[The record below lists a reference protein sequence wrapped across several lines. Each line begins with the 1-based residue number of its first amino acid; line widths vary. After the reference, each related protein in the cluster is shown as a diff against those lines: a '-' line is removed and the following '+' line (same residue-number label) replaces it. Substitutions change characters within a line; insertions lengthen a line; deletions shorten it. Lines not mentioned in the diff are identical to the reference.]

1 LCCRAPRTRT
11 IPWFDPVSFGRFDIR
26 DEFLLC
32 ARCNTLFNN
41 QGRIC
46 VQTTHNLE
54 PALNTRP
61 DRAEYWALQMTALPS
76 VSGSAEEAA
85 FPRALTELLRR
96 SPPFTGQPENV
107 WTIPVPGGRHPRA
120 CVAALVRGRGPRTV
134 VLTGHFDTVPI
145 EDYGDLKPLAGR
157 AADLREGLLARLK
170 KSAVTRAEKLALED
184 LSGPDYI
191 PGRGLLDM
199 KAGLAA
205 GLAVLEAF
213 AELPEREGNL
223 LFLTV
228 PDEEVNSAGA
238 RAAAPALP
246 EICAKHGL
254 DIVAAIN
261 LDAIADD
268 GDGTTGRAVAL
279 GTIGKLLPSAMVV
292 GLPTHAGY
300 AFNGFN
306 ACVLAGALAAEVEWA
321 EALTERSGDQ
331 TGAGPTLLGMKDSKT
346 AYDVTTPDKVW
357 MYWNVMLYRRTPAAI
372 LQALQNLA
380 EAAVARIATAIAPRR
395 AAALGSGA
403 GPLPDVKVTTFEAL
417 RREVCAARTDAAE
430 AIDRFAKEIAA
441 RNLDLPEQCRLITQE
456 LWTLSG
462 RGDPAIILGFASTPY
477 LSTQLGDDAAAR
489 ALARATESA
498 AEIIA
503 ARHNTTI
510 ALPAYFLGISDMS
523 FLGQADESEIPVV
536 AANTPA
542 WGAGLHWPQGNAFA
556 GIPIVNAGP
565 WGRDYHTVLERLHTP
580 YAFKILPDLI
590 AEIVSGVLRNRG

>member
-1 LCCRAPRTRT
+1 
-11 IPWFDPVSFGRFDIR
+11 
-26 DEFLLC
+26 
-32 ARCNTLFNN
+32 
-41 QGRIC
+41 

-54 PALNTRP
+54 PALKTRP
-61 DRAEYWALQMTALPS
+61 DRAEYWALRMTELPS

-85 FPRALTELLRR
+85 FPQALTALLRQ
-96 SPPFTGQPENV
+96 SPPFVAHPENV
-107 WTIPVPGGRHPRA
+107 WTIPVPGGRHRRS
-120 CVAALVRGRGPRTV
+120 CVAALVRGRGRRTV

-145 EDYGDLKPLAGR
+145 EDYGDLKPLAGK
-157 AADLREGLLARLK
+157 AEDLRQGLLSRLRRN
-170 KSAVTRAEKLALED
+170 AVTRAEKLALLD
-184 LSGPDYI
+184 LETPDYL

-213 AELPEREGNL
+213 AEEPDREGNL

-246 EICAKHGL
+246 EIAAKHGL

-268 GDGTTGRAVAL
+268 GDGSTGRAVAL

-300 AFNGFN
+300 AFNGLN

-321 EALTERSGDQ
+321 QSLTERSGDQ

-346 AYDVTTPDKVW
+346 AYDVTMPDKVW
-357 MYWNVMLYRRTPAAI
+357 MFWNVMLYRRTPAAI
-372 LQALQNLA
+372 LHALQGLA
-380 EAAVARIATAIAPRR
+380 EAAVARIKAALAPRR
-395 AAALGSGA
+395 SAALGNGV
-403 GPLPDVKVTTFEAL
+403 GPLPDVSVTTFEAL
-417 RREVCAARTDAAE
+417 RREVCAARPEAAAAME
-430 AIDRFAKEIAA
+430 RFARETAA
-441 RNLDLPEQCRLITQE
+441 QNLDLPEQCRLITQE
-456 LWTLSG
+456 LWKLSG
-462 RGDPAIILGFASTPY
+462 RGDPAIVLGFASTPY
-477 LSTQLGDDAAAR
+477 LATQLGDDNNAR
-489 ALARATESA
+489 SLARATEAA

-510 ALPAYFLGISDMS
+510 DLPAYFLGISDMS
-523 FLGQADESEIPVV
+523 FLGQANESDIPII

-542 WGAGLHWPQGNAFA
+542 WGAGLHWPEGSAFA

-590 AEIVSGVLRNRG
+590 GEIVTGVLGNRR

>member
-1 LCCRAPRTRT
+1 
-11 IPWFDPVSFGRFDIR
+11 
-26 DEFLLC
+26 
-32 ARCNTLFNN
+32 
-41 QGRIC
+41 
-46 VQTTHNLE
+46 VQTTHNLA
-54 PALNTRP
+54 PALNARP
-61 DRAEYWALQMTALPS
+61 DRAEYWALRMTELPS

-85 FPRALTELLRR
+85 FPAALTALLREA
-96 SPPFTGQPENV
+96 PPFIDQPQNV
-107 WTIPVPGGRHPRA
+107 WTIPVPGGRHQRA
-120 CVAALVRGRGPRTV
+120 CVAALVRGRGRRTV

-157 AADLREGLLARLK
+157 SEDLRQGLLTRLRQN
-170 KSAVTRAEKLALED
+170 AVTRAEKLALLD
-184 LSGPDYI
+184 FSGPDYL

-213 AELPEREGNL
+213 AEMPEREGNL

-246 EICAKHGL
+246 RICEQHGL

-268 GDGTTGRAVAL
+268 GDGSTGRAVAL

-292 GLPTHAGY
+292 GVPTHAGY

-321 EALTERSGDQ
+321 RSLTERSGDQ

-357 MYWNVMLYRRTPAAI
+357 MYWNVMLYRRTPVAI
-372 LQALQNLA
+372 LEALQGLA
-380 EAAVARIATAIAPRR
+380 ESAVAKLTAVLAPRR
-395 AAALGSGA
+395 SAALGSA
-403 GPLPDVKVTTFEAL
+403 VPPLPVVGVTTFEQL
-417 RREVCAARTDAAE
+417 RRDVLTARPEAEGALTAFAQDVAAQ
-430 AIDRFAKEIAA
+430 
-441 RNLDLPEQCRLITQE
+441 NLDLPEQCRLITQE
-456 LWTLSG
+456 LWKLSG
-462 RGDPAIILGFASTPY
+462 RGDPTIILGFASTPY
-477 LSTQLGDDAAAR
+477 LATQLGPDADAR
-489 ALARATESA
+489 NLARATEAA

-523 FLGQADESEIPVV
+523 FLGQADENDIPII

-542 WGAGLHWPQGNAFA
+542 WGAGLHWPKGAAFA

-580 YAFKILPDLI
+580 YAFTVLPDLI
-590 AEIVSGVLRNRG
+590 GEIVSGVLRGRG

>member
-1 LCCRAPRTRT
+1 
-11 IPWFDPVSFGRFDIR
+11 
-26 DEFLLC
+26 
-32 ARCNTLFNN
+32 
-41 QGRIC
+41 

-54 PALNTRP
+54 PALKTRP
-61 DRAEYWALQMTALPS
+61 DRAEYWALRMTELPS

-85 FPRALTELLRR
+85 FPQALTQLLRQ
-96 SPPFTGQPENV
+96 SPPFKDHPENV
-107 WTIPVPGGRHPRA
+107 WTIPVPGGRHQRG
-120 CVAALVRGRGPRTV
+120 CVAALVRGKGRRTI

-145 EDYGDLKPLAGR
+145 EDYGDLKPIAGQS
-157 AADLREGLLARLK
+157 ADLRQGLLSRLR

-184 LSGPDYI
+184 FSGPDYL

-205 GLAVLEAF
+205 GLAVIEAF
-213 AELPEREGNL
+213 AALPEREGNL

-261 LDAIADD
+261 LDAIHDASD
-268 GDGTTGRAVAL
+268 GATGRAVAL

-300 AFNGFN
+300 AFNGLN

-321 EALTERSGDQ
+321 EALTERAGDQ
-331 TGAGPTLLGMKDSKT
+331 TGAGPTLLGMKDSKA
-346 AYDVTTPDKVW
+346 AYDVTMPDKVW
-357 MYWNVMLYRRTPAAI
+357 MFWNVMLYRRNPTAI
-372 LQALQNLA
+372 LEALQGLA
-380 EAAVARIATAIAPRR
+380 ESAVAKVKAALAPRR
-395 AAALGSGA
+395 IAALGES
-403 GPLPDVKVTTFEAL
+403 GPLPEVTITTFEIL
-417 RREVCAARTDAAE
+417 RREVFAARPEAA
-430 AIDRFAKEIAA
+430 AALDRYAKETAA
-441 RNLDLPEQCRLITQE
+441 QNLDLPEQCRLITSE
-456 LWTLSG
+456 LWKLSG
-462 RGDPAIILGFASTPY
+462 RGDPTIILGFASTPY
-477 LSTQLGDDAAAR
+477 LATQLGDDANAR
-489 ALARATESA
+489 NLARATESA

-523 FLGQADESEIPVV
+523 FLGQADESEIPIV

-580 YAFKILPDLI
+580 YAFKVLPDLI
-590 AEIVSGVLRNRG
+590 GEIVSGVLRARA

>member
-1 LCCRAPRTRT
+1 
-11 IPWFDPVSFGRFDIR
+11 
-26 DEFLLC
+26 
-32 ARCNTLFNN
+32 
-41 QGRIC
+41 

-54 PALNTRP
+54 PALQTRAE
-61 DRAEYWALQMTALPS
+61 RAEYWALRMTELPS

-85 FPRALTELLRR
+85 FPRALSALLRR
-96 SPPFTGQPENV
+96 SAPFVDHPENV
-107 WTIPVPGGRHPRA
+107 WTIPVPGGRHQRG
-120 CVAALVRGRGPRTV
+120 CVAALVRGKGRRTV

-145 EDYGDLKPLAGR
+145 EDYGDLKPLAGQ
-157 AADLREGLLARLK
+157 AEDLRQGLLSRLRK
-170 KSAVTRAEKLALED
+170 GAVTRAEKLALED
-184 LSGPDYI
+184 LSGPDYL

-261 LDAIADD
+261 LDAIHDE
-268 GDGTTGRAVAL
+268 GDGSTGRAVAL

-300 AFNGFN
+300 AFNGLN

-321 EALTERSGDQ
+321 EALTERAGDQ
-331 TGAGPTLLGMKDSKT
+331 TGAGPTLRGMKDSKT
-346 AYDVTTPDKVW
+346 AYDVTMPDKVW
-357 MYWNVMLYRRTPAAI
+357 MFWNVMLYRRSPTAI
-372 LQALQNLA
+372 LQALQGLA
-380 EAAVARIATAIAPRR
+380 ESAVAKVKAALAPRR
-395 AAALGSGA
+395 SAALGDGV
-403 GPLPDVKVTTFEAL
+403 GPLPDVTVTTFESL
-417 RREVCAARTDAAE
+417 RREVFASRPDAA
-430 AIDRFAKEIAA
+430 AALDLYAKEIAA

-456 LWTLSG
+456 LWKLSG
-462 RGDPAIILGFASTPY
+462 RGDPAIVLGFASTPY
-477 LSTQLGDDAAAR
+477 LATQLGDDVNGR
-489 ALARATESA
+489 NLAQATETA

-503 ARHNTTI
+503 ARHDTTI

-523 FLGQADESEIPVV
+523 FLGQADESEIPIV

-590 AEIVSGVLRNRG
+590 GEIVSGVLRGRGPSLSHPD

>member
-1 LCCRAPRTRT
+1 MNAIPAWSLRLRPLHEANRASWNR
-11 IPWFDPVSFGRFDIR
+11 
-26 DEFLLC
+26 
-32 ARCNTLFNN
+32 LFHK
-41 QGRIC
+41 QGRLR

-54 PALNTRP
+54 PSLKTRP
-61 DRAEYWALQMTALPS
+61 DRAEYWALRMTELPS

-85 FPRALTELLRR
+85 FPEQLSTLLRQ
-96 SPPFTGQPENV
+96 SAAFADNPQNV
-107 WTIPVPGGRHPRA
+107 WTIPVPGGKHPRS
-120 CVAALVRGRGPRTV
+120 CVAALVRGRGRRTV

-145 EDYGDLKPLAGR
+145 EDYGDLKPLAGQ
-157 AADLREGLLARLK
+157 AEDLRRGLLSRLRQN
-170 KSAVTRAEKLALED
+170 AVTRAEKLALLD
-184 LSGPDYI
+184 LSGPDYM

-205 GLAVLEAF
+205 GLAVIEAF

-246 EICAKHGL
+246 EICARHGL

-268 GDGTTGRAVAL
+268 GDGSVGRAVAL

-300 AFNGFN
+300 AFNGLN

-346 AYDVTTPDKVW
+346 AYDVTMPDKVW
-357 MYWNVMLYRRTPAAI
+357 MFWNVMLYRRNPAAI
-372 LQALQNLA
+372 LEALQGLA
-380 EAAVARIATAIAPRR
+380 EEAVAKIQRALAPRR
-395 AAALGSGA
+395 RAALGPGVA
-403 GPLPDVKVTTFEAL
+403 PLPEVTVTTFEAL
-417 RREVCAARTDAAE
+417 RREVCAARPDTAAALE
-430 AIDRFAKEIAA
+430 AFARDVAA

-456 LWTLSG
+456 LWKLSG
-462 RGDPAIILGFASTPY
+462 RGDPTIVLGFASTPY
-477 LSTQLGDDAAAR
+477 LSTQLGDDENAR
-489 ALARATESA
+489 NLARATEAA

-510 ALPAYFLGISDMS
+510 ALPPYFLGISDMS
-523 FLGQADESEIPVV
+523 FLGQADEGDIPIV
-536 AANTPA
+536 AVNTPA
-542 WGAGLHWPQGNAFA
+542 WGAGLHWPQGSAFA

-580 YAFKILPDLI
+580 YAFHILPELI
-590 AEIVSGVLRNRG
+590 GEIVTGVLRNRG

>member
-1 LCCRAPRTRT
+1 L
-11 IPWFDPVSFGRFDIR
+11 
-26 DEFLLC
+26 
-32 ARCNTLFNN
+32 
-41 QGRIC
+41 
-46 VQTTHNLE
+46 QTTHNLE
-54 PALNTRP
+54 PALNARP
-61 DRAEYWALQMTALPS
+61 DRAEYWALRMTELPS

-85 FPRALTELLRR
+85 FPAALTALLRAA
-96 SPPFTGQPENV
+96 PPFVDHPENV
-107 WTIPVPGGRHPRA
+107 WTIPVPGGRHQRA
-120 CVAALVRGRGPRTV
+120 CVAALVRGRGRRTV

-157 AADLREGLLARLK
+157 SEELRQGLLARLRRN
-170 KSAVTRAEKLALED
+170 AVTRAEKLALLD
-184 LSGPDYI
+184 LSGSDYL

-213 AELPEREGNL
+213 AAQPEPEGNL

-246 EICAKHGL
+246 EISARHGL

-268 GDGTTGRAVAL
+268 GDGSTGRAVAL

-292 GLPTHAGY
+292 GVPTHAGY
-300 AFNGFN
+300 AFNGLN

-321 EALTERSGDQ
+321 KPLTERSGDQ

-372 LQALQNLA
+372 LEALETLA
-380 EAAVARIATAIAPRR
+380 ESAMTKVIAAITPRR
-395 AAALGSGA
+395 TAALGNA
-403 GPLPDVKVTTFEAL
+403 VPPLPAIGVTTFDRL
-417 RREVCAARTDAAE
+417 RRDVVAARPEAE
-430 AIDRFAKEIAA
+430 QTLQAYAQDVA
-441 RNLDLPEQCRLITQE
+441 RQNLDLPEQCRLITGE
-456 LWTLSG
+456 LWKLSG
-462 RGDPAIILGFASTPY
+462 RGDPTIILGFASTPY
-477 LSTQLGDDAAAR
+477 LATQLGADADAR
-489 ALARATESA
+489 NLAQATEAA

-510 ALPAYFLGISDMS
+510 DLPAYFLGISDMS
-523 FLGQADESEIPVV
+523 FLGQADESDIPIV

-542 WGAGLHWPQGNAFA
+542 WGAGLHWPDGSAFA

-580 YAFKILPDLI
+580 YAFTVLPDLI
-590 AEIVSGVLRNRG
+590 GEIVSGVLRGRG

>member
-1 LCCRAPRTRT
+1 M
-11 IPWFDPVSFGRFDIR
+11 S
-26 DEFLLC
+26 
-32 ARCNTLFNN
+32 
-41 QGRIC
+41 
-46 VQTTHNLE
+46 VQSTHNLE
-54 PALNTRP
+54 PALQTRP
-61 DRAEYWALQMTALPS
+61 DRAEYWALRMTELPS

-85 FPRALTELLRR
+85 FPEALSALLRQ
-96 SPPFTGQPENV
+96 SAPFVDHPENV
-107 WTIPVPGGRHPRA
+107 WTIPVPGGRHQRG
-120 CVAALVRGRGPRTV
+120 CVAALVRGKGRRTV

-157 AADLREGLLARLK
+157 AEDLRQGLLTRLRQN
-170 KSAVTRAEKLALED
+170 AVTRAEKLALLD
-184 LSGPDYI
+184 LASGDYL

-213 AELPEREGNL
+213 AALPEREGNL

-261 LDAIADD
+261 LDAIHDE
-268 GDGTTGRAVAL
+268 GDGATGRAVAL

-300 AFNGFN
+300 AFNGLN

-321 EALTERSGDQ
+321 EALTERAGDQ

-346 AYDVTTPDKVW
+346 AYDVTMPDKVW
-357 MYWNVMLYRRTPAAI
+357 MFWNVMLYRRNPTAI
-372 LQALQNLA
+372 LQALQALA
-380 EAAVARIATAIAPRR
+380 ESAVIKVKAALAPRR
-395 AAALGSGA
+395 KRALGEV
-403 GPLPDVKVTTFEAL
+403 GPLPEVTVTTFEAL
-417 RREVCAARTDAAE
+417 RRDVVAARPEAA
-430 AIDRFAKEIAA
+430 AALDHYAREIAA
-441 RNLDLPEQCRLITQE
+441 RNLDLPEQCRLITSE

-462 RGDPAIILGFASTPY
+462 RGDPTIILGFASTPY
-477 LSTQLGDDAAAR
+477 LATQLGEDANGR
-489 ALARATESA
+489 NLRQATEAA

-510 ALPAYFLGISDMS
+510 ALPPYFLGISDMS
-523 FLGQADESEIPVV
+523 FLGQADESAIPLV

-580 YAFKILPDLI
+580 YAFHVLPDLI
-590 AEIVSGVLRNRG
+590 GEIVSGVLRARA

>member
-1 LCCRAPRTRT
+1 
-11 IPWFDPVSFGRFDIR
+11 
-26 DEFLLC
+26 
-32 ARCNTLFNN
+32 
-41 QGRIC
+41 

-54 PALNTRP
+54 PALQTRP
-61 DRAEYWALQMTALPS
+61 DRAEYWALRMTELPS

-85 FPRALTELLRR
+85 FPEALSALLRQ
-96 SPPFTGQPENV
+96 SAPFVDHPENV
-107 WTIPVPGGRHPRA
+107 WTIPVPGGRHPRG
-120 CVAALVRGRGPRTV
+120 CVAALVRGKGRRTV

-145 EDYGDLKPLAGR
+145 EDYGDLKPLAGQ
-157 AADLREGLLARLK
+157 AEDLRQGLLTRLR

-184 LSGPDYI
+184 LSGTDYL

-213 AELPEREGNL
+213 AALPERDGNL

-261 LDAIADD
+261 LDAIHDE
-268 GDGTTGRAVAL
+268 GDGATGRAVAL

-300 AFNGFN
+300 AFNGLN

-321 EALTERSGDQ
+321 EVLTERAGDQ

-346 AYDVTTPDKVW
+346 AYDVTMPDKVW
-357 MYWNVMLYRRTPAAI
+357 MFWNVMLYRRSPTAI
-372 LQALQNLA
+372 LQALQGLA
-380 EAAVARIATAIAPRR
+380 TSAVGKVKAALAPRR
-395 AAALGSGA
+395 IAALGDV
-403 GPLPDVKVTTFEAL
+403 GPLPDVTITTFDAL
-417 RREVCAARTDAAE
+417 RHALFEARPDSAAALALYAE
-430 AIDRFAKEIAA
+430 KIAA
-441 RNLDLPEQCRLITQE
+441 QNLDLPEQCRLITQE
-456 LWTLSG
+456 LWRLSG
-462 RGDPAIILGFASTPY
+462 RGDPTIILGFASTPY
-477 LSTQLGDDAAAR
+477 LATQLGDDVNGR
-489 ALARATESA
+489 NLAQATEAA

-523 FLGQADESEIPVV
+523 FLGQADESEIPIV

-580 YAFKILPDLI
+580 YAFKVLPDLI
-590 AEIVSGVLRNRG
+590 GEIVSGVLRART

>member
-1 LCCRAPRTRT
+1 
-11 IPWFDPVSFGRFDIR
+11 
-26 DEFLLC
+26 
-32 ARCNTLFNN
+32 
-41 QGRIC
+41 

-54 PALNTRP
+54 PALQTRP
-61 DRAEYWALQMTALPS
+61 ERAEYWALKMTELPS

-85 FPRALTELLRR
+85 FPQALSTLLRQ
-96 SPPFTGQPENV
+96 SPPFKGHPENV
-107 WTIPVPGGRHPRA
+107 WTIPVPGGRHQRG
-120 CVAALVRGRGPRTV
+120 CVAALVRGNGRRTV

-157 AADLREGLLARLK
+157 AAELKEGLLSRLR
-170 KSAVTRAEKLALED
+170 KSAITRAEKLALED

-205 GLAVLEAF
+205 GLAVMEAF

-261 LDAIADD
+261 LDAIHDE
-268 GDGTTGRAVAL
+268 GDGSTGRAVAL

-300 AFNGFN
+300 AFNGLN

-346 AYDVTTPDKVW
+346 AYDVTMPDKVW
-357 MYWNVMLYRRTPAAI
+357 MFWNVMLYRRSPTAI
-372 LQALQNLA
+372 LQALDQLA
-380 EAAVARIATAIAPRR
+380 TEAIAKVRAALAPRR
-395 AAALGSGA
+395 MAALGSA
-403 GPLPDVKVTTFEAL
+403 ALPDVAVTTFETL
-417 RREVCAARTDAAE
+417 RREVCAARPDAAAALE
-430 AIDRFAKEIAA
+430 RFAREVASQ
-441 RNLDLPEQCRLITQE
+441 NLDLPEQCRLITSE
-456 LWTLSG
+456 LWKLSG
-462 RGDPAIILGFASTPY
+462 RGDPTIILGFASTPY
-477 LSTQLGDDAAAR
+477 LSTQLGDDADAR
-489 ALARATESA
+489 NLARATESA

-523 FLGQADESEIPVV
+523 FLGQADESEIP
-536 AANTPA
+536 
-542 WGAGLHWPQGNAFA
+542 
-556 GIPIVNAGP
+556 IVNAGP
-565 WGRDYHTVLERLHTP
+565 WGRDYHTVLERLYTP
-580 YAFKILPDLI
+580 YAFTVLPDLI
-590 AEIVSGVLRNRG
+590 GEIVSGVLRGRG

>member
-1 LCCRAPRTRT
+1 MNVIPPGSLPLRALHKANRAARTSVFEK
-11 IPWFDPVSFGRFDIR
+11 PG
-26 DEFLLC
+26 E
-32 ARCNTLFNN
+32 
-41 QGRIC
+41 IC

-54 PALNTRP
+54 PALKTRP
-61 DRAEYWALQMTALPS
+61 DRAEYWALRMTELPS

-85 FPRALTELLRR
+85 FPGKLTALLRKA
-96 SPPFTGQPENV
+96 PAFVDHPENV

-120 CVAALVRGRGPRTV
+120 CVAALVRGKGRRTV
-134 VLTGHFDTVPI
+134 VLTGHFDTVPV
-145 EDYGDLKPLAGR
+145 EDYGDLKPLAGQ
-157 AADLREGLLARLK
+157 AEALRQGLLARLRQK
-170 KSAVTRAEKLALED
+170 AVTRAEKLALLD
-184 LSGPDYI
+184 LSTSDYL

-205 GLAVLEAF
+205 GLAVIEAF
-213 AELPEREGNL
+213 AELPERDGNL

-246 EICAKHGL
+246 EICARHGL

-261 LDAIADD
+261 LDAIHDE
-268 GDGTTGRAVAL
+268 GDGSTGRAVAL

-300 AFNGFN
+300 AFNGLN

-321 EALTERSGDQ
+321 AALTERSGDQ
-331 TGAGPTLLGMKDSKT
+331 TGAGPTLLGMKDAKT
-346 AYDVTTPDKVW
+346 AYDVTMPDKVW
-357 MYWNVMLYRRTPAAI
+357 MFWNVMLYRRTPSEI
-372 LQALQNLA
+372 LEALQGLA
-380 EAAVARIATAIAPRR
+380 EKAVADIKARIAPRR
-395 AAALGSGA
+395 AKALGDGA
-403 GPLPDVKVTTFEAL
+403 GPLPEVTVTTFDAL
-417 RREVCAARTDAAE
+417 RREVLAARPEAQAALE
-430 AIDRFAKEIAA
+430 RVAKEVAA
-441 RNLDLPEQCRLITQE
+441 QNLDLPEQCRLITQE

-462 RGDPAIILGFASTPY
+462 RGDPAIVLGFASTPY
-477 LSTQLGDDAAAR
+477 LATQLGADENGR

-503 ARHNTTI
+503 ARHGTTI
-510 ALPAYFLGISDMS
+510 ALPPYFLGISDMS
-523 FLGQADESEIPVV
+523 FLGQADESSIPIV

-542 WGAGLHWPQGNAFA
+542 WGAGLHWPEGNAFA

-580 YAFKILPDLI
+580 YAFKVLPDLI
-590 AEIVSGVLRNRG
+590 GEIVSGVLRGR